1 MISLPGAG
9 SRAASTSVSR
19 TGVWAGSLIGGD
31 RRRRAQLGAGE
42 QPLAGQFALAPDVA
56 LEGVARPDLEAVA
69 HADEDHPVGEA
80 ELVAEAFRQG
90 DAAGGV
96 EAELHH
102 TAHDR
107 GLERGAGR
115 IAERE
120 LVDQRRVAVEQRLA
134 ASLDAIGLDRR
145 KAEQAVER
153 RDGGAE
159 LLRRNDAPL
168 GVQLFLERRDE
179 HQPRPTR
186 PSAPTTVPTE
196 PPLAPPIA
204 SLPPRER
211 MTGLWR
217 CDWVNM
223 G

>member
-9 SRAASTSVSR
+9 SRAASTSASR

-42 QPLAGQFALAPDVA
+42 PALAGQFALTADVA
-56 LEGVARPDLEAVA
+56 LEGVARPDLETVA
-69 HADEDHPVGEA
+69 HADDDHRVGEPELGA
-80 ELVAEAFRQG
+80 EGLRQG

-102 TAHDR
+102 AAHDR
-107 GLERGAGR
+107 GFERGAGR
-115 IAERE
+115 LAERE
-120 LVDQRRVAVEQRLA
+120 LVDQRGVAVEQRLA
-134 ASLDAIGLDRR
+134 AALDAVGLDRGE
-145 KAEQAVER
+145 AEQAVER
-153 RDGGAE
+153 GDGGAE

-168 GVQLFLERRDE
+168 CVQLLLERRDE

-217 CDWVNM
+217 CDWVNT